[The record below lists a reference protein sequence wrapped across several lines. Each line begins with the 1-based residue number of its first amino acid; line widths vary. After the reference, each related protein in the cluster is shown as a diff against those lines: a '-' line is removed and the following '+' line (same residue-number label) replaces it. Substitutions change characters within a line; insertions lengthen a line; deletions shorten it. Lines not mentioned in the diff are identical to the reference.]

1 MIALLLAGAAHG
13 VLALALVSQERTEI
27 EGAAGAGEVR
37 LGSSFAD
44 MAVGTLSAQRP
55 ADMSET
61 APSVPQPE
69 SVQPENARMA
79 ITPPAEKV
87 LRPEP
92 ATPTAAPR
100 VVQART
106 AAAPVPVQADAPLR
120 LSAQPPEAAPAQKPT
135 ETTRLAPAPDAQPTP
150 LRESEKARK
159 KRLEETHATPHT
171 PAETQDNDATITRS
185 PRPKQRVTRTEPREI
200 TTPKPQPQ
208 AKPAPSGN
216 AERSAQAGQAAGTER
231 AKAITSGA
239 HGKSNSA
246 GNASASNYPGLI
258 MRKLSRAPRP
268 RMSARGEAVVA
279 FRVASNGGLA
289 SVSIA
294 RSSGSSALDQAALR
308 VVQRA
313 APFLP
318 PPNGARRSFS
328 VQIKGR

>member
-1 MIALLLAGAAHG
+1 MMSSSRLGKAVALLLAGAAHG

-44 MAVGTLSAQRP
+44 MAVGTLSAQNP
-55 ADMSET
+55 ADSAET
-61 APSVPQPE
+61 APSAPQPE
-69 SVQPENARMA
+69 SVQPETARKT

-87 LRPEP
+87 LR
-92 ATPTAAPR
+92 
-100 VVQART
+100 
-106 AAAPVPVQADAPLR
+106 
-120 LSAQPPEAAPAQKPT
+120 S
-135 ETTRLAPAPDAQPTP
+135 ETTRLAPAPDTQPALP
-150 LRESEKARK
+150 PEPAKARK
-159 KRLEETHATPHT
+159 TRPEETHTP
-171 PAETQDNDATITRS
+171 PKKSAEPQDNNATITRS

-239 HGKSNSA
+239 HGKSDSA

-258 MRKLSRAPRP
+258 MRKLARAPRL

-313 APFLP
+313 APFPP